1 MSTSRMIVRF
11 LFGVVVGLTI
21 YILSNDFMTEL
32 ATREDED
39 ED

>member
-11 LFGVVVGLTI
+11 LFGVVVGVTI
-21 YILSNDFMTEL
+21 SILSNDFMTEL